1 MALERVKLEYI
12 EYEDAGKKKTK
23 YGFCFTKN
31 QQSAKIYTTDQ
42 GLYERFREKLEKM
55 CILTTFE
62 EDYEIEKLIGKG
74 SFGKVSDLFCRFLIV
89 LGLSCEKK
97 K

>member
-1 MALERVKLEYI
+1 MALERVKLERI
-12 EYEDAGKKKTK
+12 EYQDPSKKKTK

-31 QQSAKIYTTDQ
+31 QQSAKIYTTDRE
-42 GLYERFREKLEKM
+42 LYEKFLEILSKM

-74 SFGKVSDLFCRFLIV
+74 SFGKVRLRMGIFVIILI
-89 LGLSCEKK
+89 
-97 K
+97 